1 MAKSGIVSTLTL
13 RLDEHA
19 AASVKAL
26 VAVTYERTASG
37 ALLRAAR
44 DYPALRDR
52 VRELER
58 EVESARELRRV
69 LRTVVAD

>member
-13 RLDEHA
+13 RLDERA

-26 VAVTYERTASG
+26 VAATYERTASG

-58 EVESARELRRV
+58 EVESVRELRRV
-69 LRTVVAD
+69 LRAVVAD

>member
-13 RLDEHA
+13 RLDERSA
-19 AASVKAL
+19 ESVKAL
-26 VAVTYERTASG
+26 VAATYERTASG
-37 ALLRAAR
+37 ALLQAAR
-44 DYPALRDR
+44 DYPALQDR

-69 LRTVVAD
+69 LRAVVVD